1 MMGTIL
7 QSRLLP
13 PPPPIKL
20 SHSSLLFSP
29 SQQHSRSNLK
39 FTSKSSPSTITMA
52 SIKVHGVPMSTATMR
67 VLAALYEKE
76 LEFELIPVDMRAG
89 AHKQE
94 PFLSLNP
101 FGQIPALQDGDLTLF
116 ESRAITEYIADEYS
130 EKGEKLM
137 CPGCN
142 KVKALTKV
150 WLNVEGQQFD
160 PIASKIAF
168 ERVFKGMFGMTTDP
182 AAVQDLE
189 GKLVRVL
196 DIYEARLSKSEFLA
210 CDCFTLA
217 DLHHL
222 PVIHYLM
229 GTDSKALFESRP
241 KVCEWVKKITARPA
255 WAKVV
260 DLQKQ

>member
-1 MMGTIL
+1 
-7 QSRLLP
+7 
-13 PPPPIKL
+13 
-20 SHSSLLFSP
+20 
-29 SQQHSRSNLK
+29 
-39 FTSKSSPSTITMA
+39 
-52 SIKVHGVPMSTATMR
+52 
-67 VLAALYEKE
+67 
-76 LEFELIPVDMRAG
+76 MRAG

-94 PFLSLNP
+94 PFVSLNP

-142 KVKALTKV
+142 KVKAITK
-150 WLNVEGQQFD
+150 FD

-168 ERVFKGMFGMTTDP
+168 ERIFKGMFGMTTDP
-182 AAVQDLE
+182 AAVQELE

-229 GTDSKALFESRP
+229 GTDSKTLFESRP
-241 KVCEWVKKITARPA
+241 KVAEWVKKITARPA